1 MPELDGLRAVA
12 ILVVLAFHL
21 EFPWFSLGWAGVP
34 LFFVLSG
41 FLITGILMDARG
53 APNYLRNFYVRRAF
67 RIFPIYYLTLFAV
80 AAAAIA
86 MGQRI
91 DSLPFYLLYTQ
102 NYLLGATNFNPQ
114 FPVAFNHS
122 WSLAIE
128 EQFYLAWPFAVMWL
142 GRRKL
147 LALAGSMFG
156 IGLAARAGLLAATGN
171 PALMDASLPGQLDAL
186 SAGAGLAI
194 LLRSGVD
201 IRALS
206 RKAALVM
213 VVSGSLLLV
222 MVSRNG
228 LDSYWHPDTW
238 ATQPQN
244 LPTLSLLA
252 LFFAALVALALAGA
266 PLLSRLLAW
275 NPLRHVGK
283 ISYGIYMFHFPI
295 FVLVDKT
302 LWKLFPGEPNQLV
315 HLAHPAGKIALTYL
329 LALVSWRV
337 IESPLLRLKSRFEG

>member
-41 FLITGILMDARG
+41 FLITGILMDARE

-80 AAAAIA
+80 ATAAVVT
-86 MGQRI
+86 GQRI
-91 DSLPFYLLYTQ
+91 DSLPYYLLYAQ
-102 NYLLGATNFNPQ
+102 NYLLGATNFTPE

-128 EQFYLAWPFAVMWL
+128 EQFYLLWPFAVMWL

-147 LALAGSMFG
+147 LGLTGLLFGFALAS
-156 IGLAARAGLLAATGN
+156 RAGLLAVTDN
-171 PALMDASLPGQLDAL
+171 PALMEASLPGQLDAL
-186 SAGAGLAI
+186 SAGAGLAV
-194 LLRSGVD
+194 LLHSGVD
-201 IRALS
+201 VRSVS
-206 RKAALVM
+206 RKAVLVM
-213 VVSGSLLLV
+213 AASGMALLFLV
-222 MVSRNG
+222 HRNG
-228 LDSYWHPDTW
+228 LDSYWHPDSW

-252 LFFAALVALALAGA
+252 LFFASLIAVALAGA
-266 PLLSRLLAW
+266 PLLSALLRSSL
-275 NPLRHVGK
+275 LRHIGK

-302 LWKLFPGEPNQLV
+302 LWKLFPGEPNWAV
-315 HLAHPAGKIALTYL
+315 HLAHPLGKVVLTYL
-329 LALVSWRV
+329 LALASWRIV
-337 IESPLLRLKSRFEG
+337 ESRLLSLKARFES